1 VERAARSGTRR
12 LPGQPDPVRAGE
24 RAALSAAVTQ
34 DHAVARRASKHR
46 TAARARSSRALHPSR
61 HAELAPTGWPDAD
74 THSSSTFVTTPVLTA
89 TPNPASPVSDLVD
102 YRLPLR
108 FVRHGATAPNL
119 AGLRCGGDLDVP
131 LTAVGRAQAATVAQR
146 IARLEPPV
154 KLIVTSDLK
163 RNRETADIIARSL
176 PGVTML
182 VQPAFS
188 ERRLGEW
195 NLRPIAETQAWL
207 EARMT
212 PPGGESDDEFTRRVA
227 DAVRK
232 IKRQLAERPLL
243 VGSKGVGRVL
253 GELIGLRDRL
263 DLGNA
268 EVWEFD
274 FAERPCLET
283 AWGSL

>member
-1 VERAARSGTRR
+1 MSERLTPLALCAGACDDDLPSRIATRATPATSAK
-12 LPGQPDPVRAGE
+12 LPKLAMPSRPA
-24 RAALSAAVTQ
+24 
-34 DHAVARRASKHR
+34 H
-46 TAARARSSRALHPSR
+46 RARPA
-61 HAELAPTGWPDAD
+61 AD
-74 THSSSTFVTTPVLTA
+74 Q
-89 TPNPASPVSDLVD
+89 
-102 YRLPLR
+102 RLPLR

-131 LTAVGRAQAATVAQR
+131 LTALGRQQARAVAER
-146 IARLEPPV
+146 IARLDPPV
-154 KLIVTSDLK
+154 HLIVTSDLK

-176 PGVTML
+176 GTDVTML

-195 NLRPIAETQAWL
+195 NLRPIAETQPWF
-207 EARMT
+207 EARRT
-212 PPGGESDDEFTRRVA
+212 PPGGESDDEFTYRVA
-227 DAVRK
+227 DAVRA

-253 GELIGLRDRL
+253 GELIGLAERL
-263 DLGNA
+263 ELGNA

-283 AWGSL
+283 AWGAL

>member
-1 VERAARSGTRR
+1 MRTLA
-12 LPGQPDPVRAGE
+12 LPEDLTDV
-24 RAALSAAVTQ
+24 
-34 DHAVARRASKHR
+34 
-46 TAARARSSRALHPSR
+46 
-61 HAELAPTGWPDAD
+61 
-74 THSSSTFVTTPVLTA
+74 PVL
-89 TPNPASPVSDLVD
+89 VD
-102 YRLPLR
+102 KRLPLR
-108 FVRHGATAPNL
+108 FVRHAATAPNL

-131 LTAVGRAQAATVAQR
+131 LTAVGRTQAAAVAER
-146 IARLEPPV
+146 IARLDPPV

-163 RNRETADIIARSL
+163 RNRETADIIASRL
-176 PGVTML
+176 KNVTLL

-188 ERRLGEW
+188 ERRLGAW
-195 NLRPIAETQAWL
+195 NLKPIADTQPWF

-212 PPGGESDDEFTRRVA
+212 PPGGESDDEFMRRVA

-253 GELIGLRDRL
+253 GELIGLPERL
-263 DLGNA
+263 ELGNA

-283 AWGSL
+283 AWGAL

>member
-1 VERAARSGTRR
+1 MGPYEMMPTLA
-12 LPGQPDPVRAGE
+12 LPEDLTDV
-24 RAALSAAVTQ
+24 
-34 DHAVARRASKHR
+34 
-46 TAARARSSRALHPSR
+46 
-61 HAELAPTGWPDAD
+61 
-74 THSSSTFVTTPVLTA
+74 PVL
-89 TPNPASPVSDLVD
+89 VD
-102 YRLPLR
+102 RRLPLR
-108 FVRHGATAPNL
+108 FVRHAATAPNL

-131 LTAVGRAQAATVAQR
+131 LTALGRAQAAAVAER
-146 IARLEPPV
+146 IARLDPPV

-163 RNRETADIIARSL
+163 RNRETADIIASKLRN
-176 PGVTML
+176 VTLL

-195 NLRPIAETQAWL
+195 NLRPIAETQPWF

-253 GELIGLRDRL
+253 GELIGLPERL
-263 DLGNA
+263 ELGNA

-283 AWGSL
+283 AWGAL

>member
-1 VERAARSGTRR
+1 MPTLA
-12 LPGQPDPVRAGE
+12 LPEDLTDV
-24 RAALSAAVTQ
+24 
-34 DHAVARRASKHR
+34 
-46 TAARARSSRALHPSR
+46 
-61 HAELAPTGWPDAD
+61 PTM
-74 THSSSTFVTTPVLTA
+74 
-89 TPNPASPVSDLVD
+89 VD
-102 YRLPLR
+102 KRLPLR
-108 FVRHGATAPNL
+108 FVRHAATAPNL

-131 LTAVGRAQAATVAQR
+131 LSAFGRSQAAAVAER
-146 IARLEPPV
+146 IAQLDPPV

-163 RNRETADIIARSL
+163 RNRETADIIASRL
-176 PGVTML
+176 KDVTLL

-188 ERRLGEW
+188 ERRLGAW
-195 NLRPIAETQAWL
+195 NLRPIAETQPWF

-253 GELIGLRDRL
+253 GELIGLPERL
-263 DLGNA
+263 ELGNA

>member
-1 VERAARSGTRR
+1 MPSLA
-12 LPGQPDPVRAGE
+12 LPEDLTDV
-24 RAALSAAVTQ
+24 
-34 DHAVARRASKHR
+34 
-46 TAARARSSRALHPSR
+46 
-61 HAELAPTGWPDAD
+61 PT
-74 THSSSTFVTTPVLTA
+74 
-89 TPNPASPVSDLVD
+89 LVD
-102 YRLPLR
+102 RRLPLR

-119 AGLRCGGDLDVP
+119 AGVRCGGDLDVP
-131 LTAVGRAQAATVAQR
+131 LTTVGRAQAATVAEH

-163 RNRETADIIARSL
+163 RNRETADIIAGRL
-176 PGVTML
+176 AQVTPGVTML

-188 ERRLGEW
+188 ERRLGQW
-195 NLRPIAETQAWL
+195 NLKPIAETQPWL

-212 PPGGESDDEFTRRVA
+212 PPGGESDEQFTRRVA
-227 DAVRK
+227 EAVRK
-232 IKRQLAERPLL
+232 IKQQLALRPLL

-263 DLGNA
+263 ELGNG

-283 AWGSL
+283 AWGAL

>member
-1 VERAARSGTRR
+1 MTALAVPEVLAEA
-12 LPGQPDPVRAGE
+12 PVR
-24 RAALSAAVTQ
+24 
-34 DHAVARRASKHR
+34 
-46 TAARARSSRALHPSR
+46 
-61 HAELAPTGWPDAD
+61 
-74 THSSSTFVTTPVLTA
+74 
-89 TPNPASPVSDLVD
+89 VD
-102 YRLPLR
+102 RRLPLR
-108 FVRHGATAPNL
+108 FVRHAATAPNL

-131 LTAVGRAQAATVAQR
+131 LTALGRTQAAAVAER
-146 IARLEPPV
+146 IVRLDPPV

-163 RNRETADIIARSL
+163 RNRETADIIAARL
-176 PGVTML
+176 KNVALL

-195 NLRPIAETQAWL
+195 NLQPVARTQPWF
-207 EARMT
+207 EARLT

-227 DAVRK
+227 EAVRK

-253 GELIGLRDRL
+253 GELIGLPERL
-263 DLGNA
+263 ELGNA

-283 AWGSL
+283 AWGAL

>member
-1 VERAARSGTRR
+1 MSAT
-12 LPGQPDPVRAGE
+12 PVQA
-24 RAALSAAVTQ
+24 T
-34 DHAVARRASKHR
+34 
-46 TAARARSSRALHPSR
+46 
-61 HAELAPTGWPDAD
+61 
-74 THSSSTFVTTPVLTA
+74 SSSTSLPTAVFTAAPTSVL
-89 TPNPASPVSDLVD
+89 PASDFVD
-102 YRLPLR
+102 TRLPLR

-131 LTAVGRAQAATVAQR
+131 LTAVGRAQAATVAER
-146 IARLEPPV
+146 IARLDPPV

-163 RNRETADIIARSL
+163 RNRETADIIARRL
-176 PGVTML
+176 PRVTLL

-188 ERRLGEW
+188 ERRLGAW
-195 NLRPIAETQAWL
+195 NLRSIAETQAWF

-232 IKRQLAERPLL
+232 IKQQLAERPLL

-253 GELIGLRDRL
+253 GELIGLSERL
-263 DLGNA
+263 ELGNG